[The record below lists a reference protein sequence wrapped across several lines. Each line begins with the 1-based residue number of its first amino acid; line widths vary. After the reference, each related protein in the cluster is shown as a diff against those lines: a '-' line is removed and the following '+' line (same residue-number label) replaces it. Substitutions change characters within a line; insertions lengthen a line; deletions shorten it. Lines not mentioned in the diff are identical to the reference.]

1 MIEHILEMN
10 REIHLEE
17 FNNKYK
23 SLGMKH
29 YLLID
34 DNNDQLDHVWATL
47 AQAEYHFFT
56 KQGWTRGSIYTL
68 EEYQDQ
74 LNLDAYENQYM

>member
-1 MIEHILEMN
+1 
-10 REIHLEE
+10 
-17 FNNKYK
+17 
-23 SLGMKH
+23 MKH

-34 DNNDQLDHVWATL
+34 DNNSQLDRTYTSNL
-47 AQAEYHFFT
+47 SQAEEYFA
-56 KQGWTRGSIYTL
+56 KQGWVIGDIYTL

>member
-1 MIEHILEMN
+1 
-10 REIHLEE
+10 
-17 FNNKYK
+17 
-23 SLGMKH
+23 MKH

-34 DNNDQLDHVWATL
+34 EDNNQIDYVYAFSLSQAKDYFFIDKHWAI
-47 AQAEYHFFT
+47 
-56 KQGWTRGSIYTL
+56 GDIYTL

>member
-1 MIEHILEMN
+1 
-10 REIHLEE
+10 
-17 FNNKYK
+17 
-23 SLGMKH
+23 MKH

-34 DNNDQLDHVWATL
+34 DNNNQLDHVYASL
-47 AQAEYHFFT
+47 AQAEEYFFT
-56 KQGWTRGSIYTL
+56 KQGWTRGDIYTL

>member
-1 MIEHILEMN
+1 
-10 REIHLEE
+10 
-17 FNNKYK
+17 
-23 SLGMKH
+23 MKH

-34 DNNDQLDHVWATL
+34 DNDGKQLDHVWATL
-47 AQAEYHFFT
+47 EQAEYHFFT